1 MKLSNTE
8 FIKNL
13 NQNYIFENNPFIAVG
28 VSGGPDSMALVF
40 LLNQWIKKKGGSLI
54 ALIFDH
60 KIRKEN
66 YRESRTIKNYLSK
79 YKIKSCII
87 RAPKSKVIKLSMN
100 EARVNRFY
108 GLINYCKTKKILH
121 LFLAHHYDDNI
132 ETFLTRKVS
141 GSNLEGLACMSN
153 ISYRNNIQIL
163 RPFLDFSKKNILNYN
178 KKNNIFYLD
187 DPNNCNLKY
196 TRVAIRK
203 FIQISDNLKYI
214 KSDFNNLSNDIALY
228 KRMIWETLHN
238 ILLKVKTDL
247 IEIKYNEFIK
257 IDNLIIE
264 KHILLIHKY
273 FFQNKMIL
281 RSAKI
286 QNFLNDLKQNQFKK
300 YNLGGLIIEKS
311 DCLLMF
317 YGKKS

>member
-1 MKLSNTE
+1 
-8 FIKNL
+8 
-13 NQNYIFENNPFIAVG
+13 
-28 VSGGPDSMALVF
+28 
-40 LLNQWIKKKGGSLI
+40 
-54 ALIFDH
+54 
-60 KIRKEN
+60 
-66 YRESRTIKNYLSK
+66 
-79 YKIKSCII
+79 
-87 RAPKSKVIKLSMN
+87 
-100 EARVNRFY
+100 
-108 GLINYCKTKKILH
+108 
-121 LFLAHHYDDNI
+121 
-132 ETFLTRKVS
+132 
-141 GSNLEGLACMSN
+141 MSN

-163 RPFLDFSKKNILNYN
+163 RPLLDFSKKNILNYN

-187 DPNNCNLKY
+187 DPNNYNLKY

-214 KSDFNNLSNDIALY
+214 KSDFNNLSNDIVLY

-281 RSAKI
+281 RSTKI